1 MIFAS
6 GIQTFICQ
14 TLFLDSKRKGKSK
27 YAGIDKKKVCL
38 SFLHHQCSFNEIF
51 CRAKREAYLLFFGTK
66 LWHKRADFQNGK
78 I

>member
-6 GIQTFICQ
+6 GIQTLICQ

-27 YAGIDKKKVCL
+27 YAGIEKKKVCL

-51 CRAKREAYLLFFGTK
+51 LQNQKRNILLIFETK
-66 LWHKRADFQNGK
+66 LWHKRVDFQKGK